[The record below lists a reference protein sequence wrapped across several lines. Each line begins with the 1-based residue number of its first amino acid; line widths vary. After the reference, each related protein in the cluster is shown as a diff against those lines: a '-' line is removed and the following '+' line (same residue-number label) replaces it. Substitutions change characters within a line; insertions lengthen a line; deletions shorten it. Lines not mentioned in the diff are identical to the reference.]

1 MPEYLPGSCL
11 RVLEF
16 QHGVIARWQAAA
28 AGLDAPAMDA
38 RLRRRRWQ
46 PIYRG
51 VYAAFT
57 GDPGRESM
65 LWAAVLRAGPGAAL
79 SHHTAAEVNGL
90 TEHSADLIH
99 VTVAA
104 DRQVAVS
111 RRERHPLAPGLVV
124 HRSARIDIARHP
136 VRAPSRTRV
145 EETALDLA
153 QIARNLDE
161 AVAWLSGACGRRL
174 TTAAMLRKAMD
185 ARGKMRWR
193 AELSIAVA
201 EIGDG
206 VHSALEY
213 RYVRN
218 VERAHRLPAAKRQA
232 KKTCEPKTRYLD
244 NDYQD
249 FGVAVELD
257 GRVAHPAEAR
267 WADIRRDNCSAVSGI
282 ITLRYNWSDVT
293 TRPCEVAAEVA
304 AVLRQR
310 GWPGQPAACRPRC
323 AAAFMIPGISRS
335 P

>member
-1 MPEYLPGSCL
+1 
-11 RVLEF
+11 
-16 QHGVIARWQAAA
+16 
-28 AGLDAPAMDA
+28 
-38 RLRRRRWQ
+38 
-46 PIYRG
+46 
-51 VYAAFT
+51 
-57 GDPGRESM
+57 M

-79 SHHTAAEVNGL
+79 SHYTAAEVNGL
-90 TEHSADLIH
+90 TDHSADLIH

-104 DRQVAVS
+104 GRQVAVS
-111 RRERHPLAPGLVV
+111 GRERHPLAPGLVV
-124 HRSARIDIARHP
+124 HRSARIDTARHP

-161 AVAWLSGACGRRL
+161 AVAWLSSARGRRL

-185 ARGKMRWR
+185 ARGKVRWR

-218 VERAHRLPAAKRQA
+218 VERALRLPAAERQA
-232 KKTCEPKTRYLD
+232 KKTREPKSQYLD

-267 WADIRRDNCSAVSGI
+267 WADIHRDNSSAVSGT
-282 ITLRYNWSDVT
+282 ITLRYNWSDIT

-310 GWPGQPAACRPRC
+310 GWSGRPAACGPRC
-323 AAAFMIPGISRS
+323 PAAFMIPGISQS